1 MNEVI
6 KTQGRFN
13 PEKSIEL
20 VIGGTKLLGYVQATV
35 YFDYTEYPE
44 IRYPGGAGEP
54 PYDVAEITS
63 VKLTV
68 TLYGSALG
76 NDEEH
81 CIQFVTNSIEFYEE
95 HFGEIDIDEVFGYV
109 YAE

>member
-1 MNEVI
+1 MSLQKKSEGI
-6 KTQGRFN
+6 FN

-20 VIGGTKLLGYVQATV
+20 EIGGTKLLGYVQATV

-63 VKLTV
+63 VDLIIELEGQGGRAIIFK
-68 TLYGSALG
+68 S
-76 NDEEH
+76 H
-81 CIQFVTNSIEFYEE
+81 SIAFYEK
-95 HFGEIDIDEVFGYV
+95 HFGEIDVNEVCGHV